1 MKKIPYKRI
10 FICSFLAVLLSSIL
24 YVLSLQPSNERNWA
38 ADQELLP
45 YAIFNENTVEIK
57 NIRNNMYLS
66 RDTYVL
72 DHYDKTFD
80 LDEITSVDYIVEPL
94 ASVAVAH
101 TFLSFGFK
109 NGDHIAISIEIRK
122 EDGEEFSP
130 TLGTFNAY
138 EIMYVILDEKDA
150 LTLRAIHRDNPVY
163 VYPAKV
169 PQDKMRSLFIDMLTR
184 ANKLKDEPEFYNT
197 FTNTCATNIADH
209 INNIAPKTVPWDLR
223 LLLPKDSDEFAY
235 ELGLIDTELSFE
247 ETRSKYNV
255 QEKVKLYAEDPL
267 FSQKI
272 RE

>member
-1 MKKIPYKRI
+1 MNRIPYKRI
-10 FICSFLAVLLSSIL
+10 LLFAPLAFLLLSIL
-24 YVLSLQPSNERNWA
+24 YAASLKPSNERNWA
-38 ADQELLP
+38 DDQELLP
-45 YAIFNENTVEIK
+45 YAIFNENSVEIK
-57 NIRNNMYLS
+57 NIRNSTYLS
-66 RDTYVL
+66 RDEYVL
-72 DHYDKTFD
+72 DHYDKIFN

-109 NGDHIAISIEIRK
+109 NGDQIAISIEIRK
-122 EDGEEFSP
+122 EEGEEFSP

-163 VYPAKV
+163 VYPANV
-169 PQDKMRSLFIDMLTR
+169 PQDKIRSLFVDMLTR

-209 INNIAPKTVPWDLR
+209 INNIVPDTVPWDLR
-223 LLLPKDSDEFAY
+223 LLLPKDSDELAY

-247 ETRSKYNV
+247 ETQFKYNV